1 MFNAK
6 GWGYRLVSPPFH
18 ALSILVVVVCSGVLS
33 PDALSSAV
41 LLSTA
46 LLGLA
51 SELLT
56 LVPLSMFPIPH
67 YGAGV
72 EGCFPLMRCV
82 RRPRHQRKSLEV
94 PPAPDRQPVSS
105 QTSSAGVLVHVPR

>member
-51 SELLT
+51 PELLT
-56 LVPLSMFPIPH
+56 LMFLSTCPIPR

-72 EGCFPLMRCV
+72 EGYFPLMRCV
-82 RRPRHQRKSLEV
+82 RHPHRQRKSLEV
-94 PPAPDRQPVSS
+94 LPAPDRQPVSS
-105 QTSSAGVLVHVPR
+105 QTSSAGVLAHVPR